1 MEICN
6 IFKNI
11 LHFYLI
17 LALIDEDLTY
27 IEVKVLANIRLCKIF
42 SVLMADKRNTL
53 SRNLLEFNS
62 LLTGDARSAIL
73 AGDPTTSRDV
83 S

>member
-1 MEICN
+1 MEISN

-27 IEVKVLANIRLCKIF
+27 NSVKVLANVRLCKIF

-53 SRNLLEFNS
+53 SRKLLEFNS
-62 LLTGDARSAIL
+62 SSTRF
-73 AGDPTTSRDV
+73 
-83 S
+83 